1 MPREKKKKAVRGIR
15 NLTTIIFCALSLGE
29 LRICP
34 KEDQD
39 NGLTDSH
46 SRWECML
53 LQQCEAVWHMD
64 TWKEREMGVLEG
76 QKNFEPD
83 KYDRLIWVYIKLLS
97 FLPSL

>member
-34 KEDQD
+34 KDQD

-46 SRWECML
+46 SIWECVL
-53 LQQCEAVWHMD
+53 LQQSEAVWYMD
-64 TWKEREMGVLEG
+64 TWQEREMGVLEG